1 MKRIVKYEFKKIWT
15 KLTIISVISLI
26 VVSTILNLIAFF
38 NSEVAITSDGYEIRG
53 MKSFR
58 AIKKQSQDIKG
69 EINQEY
75 LDNLVK
81 EFNSSVEK
89 NEFSEMMKYELTK
102 YKFPNL
108 TINFANYGPKMMSDK
123 KNLDFKF
130 LESEEDFYNQYK
142 KSMSETIKV
151 ENQQNWFRYTNE
163 QMDEINKK
171 IDDIDIPFKVDYY
184 QGLEYF
190 MWQYGAQYIF
200 VLIVIAFALSSFFSK
215 DSNNGIDELSLS
227 SKFGRKMNMNARII
241 AGNIFAVVIYTMF
254 TLNLLIQIGVV
265 ASLSGWNQSIQ
276 NMLYT
281 CLYNISIGD
290 GILIMITQ
298 GLLVIL
304 IITNLVMFIS
314 VKFKYSKLATILSL
328 SSIWLIDRL
337 TYTTDTLSLQLN
349 PFYYVT
355 STISSSTYYFIGDIM
370 IPYVLAF
377 VGIGA
382 MYLIIIRILTIRE
395 YKKYKLN

>member
-1 MKRIVKYEFKKIWT
+1 MKQIIKYEFKKIWT
-15 KLTIISVISLI
+15 KLTIISVISLM
-26 VVSTILNLIAFF
+26 VVSTTLNFIAFF
-38 NSEVAITSDGYEIRG
+38 NSEVAITSDGDEIRG

-123 KNLDFKF
+123 KDLDFKF
-130 LESEEDFYNQYK
+130 LESEEDFYNEYK

-151 ENQQNWFRYTNE
+151 QNQKNWFRYTDE
-163 QMDEINKK
+163 QIDEINKK

-184 QGLEYF
+184 QGLEYLI
-190 MWQYGAQYIF
+190 WQYGAQYIF
-200 VLIVIAFALSSFFSK
+200 VLIVIAFALSSLFSK

-227 SKFGRKMNMNARII
+227 SRFGRKKNMNARII
-241 AGNIFAVVIYTMF
+241 AGNIFAVVVYAMF
-254 TLNLLIQIGVV
+254 IGNLLIQIGAV
-265 ASLSGWNQSIQ
+265 ASLGGWSQSIQ
-276 NMLYT
+276 NIWHT
-281 CLYNISIGD
+281 CVYNISAGD
-290 GILIMITQ
+290 GILIMIIQ
-298 GLLVIL
+298 GLLVVL
-304 IITNLVMFIS
+304 IITNLVMLIS
-314 VKFKYSKLATILSL
+314 IKFKYSKLATILSL

-355 STISSSTYYFIGDIM
+355 SNISSSTYYFIGDIM

-377 VGIGA
+377 IGIGS
-382 MYLIIIRILTIRE
+382 MYLMIIRILTIKE

>member
-1 MKRIVKYEFKKIWT
+1 MKQIIKYEFRKIWT
-15 KLTIISVISLI
+15 KLTIISVISLM
-26 VVSTILNLIAFF
+26 VVSTTLNFIAFF
-38 NSEVAITSDGYEIRG
+38 NSEVAITSDGDEIRG
-53 MKSFR
+53 IRSFR
-58 AIKKQSQDIKG
+58 AIKNQSEDIKG
-69 EINQEY
+69 EMNQEY

-89 NEFSEMMKYELTK
+89 NEFIEMMKYELTK

-108 TINFANYGPKMMSDK
+108 TINFANYGPNMMSDK
-123 KNLDFKF
+123 KDLDFKF
-130 LESEEDFYNQYK
+130 LQSEEDFYNEYK
-142 KSMSETIKV
+142 KSVSETIKFD
-151 ENQQNWFRYTNE
+151 NQKNWFRYTDE
-163 QMDEINKK
+163 QMNQINKK

-190 MWQYGAQYIF
+190 IWQYGAQYIF
-200 VLIVIAFALSSFFSK
+200 VLIVIAFALSSLFSK
-215 DSNNGIDELSLS
+215 DSNNGIDELSLA
-227 SKFGRKMNMNARII
+227 SKFGRKKNMNTRII
-241 AGNIFAVVIYTMF
+241 AGNIFAVVVYAMF
-254 TLNLLIQIGVV
+254 IGNLLIQIGAV

-281 CLYNISIGD
+281 CIYSISAGD
-290 GILIMITQ
+290 GIVILIMQ
-298 GLLVIL
+298 GLLVLL

-314 VKFKYSKLATILSL
+314 IKFKYSKLATILSL
-328 SSIWLIDRL
+328 ASIWLIDRL

-377 VGIGA
+377 IGIGA
-382 MYLIIIRILTIRE
+382 MYLLIIRILTIRE

>member
-1 MKRIVKYEFKKIWT
+1 MNQLIKYEFRKIWT
-15 KLTIISVISLI
+15 KLTIVSVISLI
-26 VVSTILNLIAFF
+26 IASTTLNYIYFF
-38 NSEVAITSDGYEIRG
+38 NGYVGITSDGDEIRG

-58 AIKKQSQDIKG
+58 AIKNQSEDIKG
-69 EINQEY
+69 VMNQEY

-89 NEFSEMMKYELTK
+89 NQFGDIMGFELTK

-108 TINFANYGPKMMSDK
+108 TINFANYGSSLMTNMQ
-123 KNLDFKF
+123 NLDFKF
-130 LESEEDFYNQYK
+130 LESEKDFYNEYK
-142 KSMSETIKV
+142 KSMSESIKSD
-151 ENQQNWFRYTNE
+151 NKNNWFRYTDK
-163 QMDEINKK
+163 QMDKINKK
-171 IDDIDIPFKVDYY
+171 IDKIDTPFKVDYY
-184 QGLEYF
+184 EGLSSFIHLYSR
-190 MWQYGAQYIF
+190 QYIF
-200 VLIVIAFALSSFFSK
+200 VLVVIAFALSSLFSK
-215 DSNNGIDELSLS
+215 DSNNGIDELSLA
-227 SKFGRKMNMNARII
+227 SKFGRKKNMNARII
-241 AGNIFAVVIYTMF
+241 AGNIFAVVVYAMF
-254 TLNLLIQIGVV
+254 IGNLLIQIGAV

-290 GILIMITQ
+290 GILIMLMQ
-298 GLLVIL
+298 GLLVLL

-314 VKFKYSKLATILSL
+314 IKFKYSKLATVLSL
-328 SSIWLIDRL
+328 ASIWLIDRL
-337 TYTTDTLSLQLN
+337 TYTTDTLTLQLN

-355 STISSSTYYFIGDIM
+355 SNISSSTYYFIGDIM

>member
-163 QMDEINKK
+163 QMNEINKK

-254 TLNLLIQIGVV
+254 TLNLLIQIGAV

-298 GLLVIL
+298 GLLVML

-328 SSIWLIDRL
+328 ASIWLIDRL

-349 PFYYVT
+349 PLYYVT